1 MDYEDCTEDDISG
14 EELIRLDMM
23 YDEVR
28 ELLKPDFIHEYSAR
42 YLYALHKYGFAD
54 RKTSSMYSHI
64 YSCIQDFNCV
74 RIDEIDFNKVK
85 EILLNKYRLKVVR
98 EEPYFEVEEI

>member
-1 MDYEDCTEDDISG
+1 MDYEDCMEDDISG

-28 ELLKPDFIHEYSAR
+28 TLLKPDFIHEYVSC
-42 YLYALHKYGFAD
+42 YIYALHKYGFAD

-64 YSCIQDFNCV
+64 FSCIQDFNCI
-74 RIDEIDFNKVK
+74 RMEDIDFDKVK
-85 EILLNKYRLKVVR
+85 EILINKYKLKVIK
-98 EEPYFEVEEI
+98 EKPYLELKEI